1 MWLFEVRALVSL
13 RSCSSVIQPA
23 HSQCESSLSTMQD
36 SVGSWGA
43 ATPSQG
49 CQGNTGIPCPG
60 QTQVSL
66 LMYQHW
72 PLWLCPRCAKNTCG
86 AGCQHQHSVRTSSSR
101 ETAQQQGYMSEPVLG
116 SCQTENDTLGLLIK
130 HKGSVS
136 IRTSH
141 FMRDHISPPSFSGQ
155 LPVITTKNKAVHSIK
170 ARNSFLEVSEQKKSL
185 KFLKVLK
192 LKGFLKSTLAQAF
205 PQGQPLTLGK
215 WFTLGFSHFQN
226 LFSTSRRMEK
236 DLQFATCFL

>member
-23 HSQCESSLSTMQD
+23 HSRCGSSLSTMQD
-36 SVGSWGA
+36 SVGSRGA

-60 QTQVSL
+60 QTRVSL

-86 AGCQHQHSVRTSSSR
+86 VWEAEVPVGLDASVSTACGQAAVSR

-141 FMRDHISPPSFSGQ
+141 FMR
-155 LPVITTKNKAVHSIK
+155 
-170 ARNSFLEVSEQKKSL
+170 
-185 KFLKVLK
+185 
-192 LKGFLKSTLAQAF
+192 
-205 PQGQPLTLGK
+205 
-215 WFTLGFSHFQN
+215 SHFSS
-226 LFSTSRRMEK
+226 FVFRSVTRYHYK
-236 DLQFATCFL
+236 K